1 MWVQSVVGA
10 FSIVSKPWDDHRG
23 TLTVRARVESDL
35 NELRSKY
42 LPELSPTAFDRHADY
57 WYRGTAPREAVMR
70 AVADMVGDLRY
81 PDFKQEVQKVQG
93 DERAV
98 VYGAIWSALRR
109 LQRPRGELPA
119 RDIPVM
125 YASIGNR
132 PDILTDDDEQPPF
145 SEPP

>member
-1 MWVQSVVGA
+1 MWLIHPVGF

-35 NELRSKY
+35 DALRSVY
-42 LPELSPTAFDRHADY
+42 LPELSPTAFDRLADY

-70 AVADMVGDLRY
+70 AVADMVRDTRY
-81 PDFKQEVQKVQG
+81 ADFKQEVQRVQG

-98 VYGAIWSALRR
+98 IYGAVWSALRR
-109 LQRPRGELPA
+109 LQRPRGDRTTP
-119 RDIPVM
+119 DIPVM

-132 PDILTDDDEQPPF
+132 PDVLSDD
-145 SEPP
+145 